1 MIRDPAQ
8 CIIRA
13 RYDPW
18 GTPAGR
24 ARVPRPAAQVPMVR
38 SSCCHPALAL
48 FSGVLGIM
56 IAASVLTACSEKES
70 VATAAKAREGVPVV
84 VAPVVEKTVPVNLY
98 AIGNVDP
105 YVTVAIKAQVDG
117 QIVRVHF
124 KEGQDVSKGA
134 LLFEIDPRP
143 FEDQL
148 QQAQANVVR
157 DQAQQQNAL
166 AQARRYEQLL
176 QKQYVSREQ
185 YDQIRA
191 NLEVAEATVKADE
204 AVVAHAMLQLEYT
217 KIRSPITGRTGKIMI
232 QEGNLVKANDTNP
245 LVVINQVNPVYVTFA
260 VPEHSLDAVREY
272 LKKGTARVSVV
283 RKSTQPVVSGK
294 LVFVDNAVNTT
305 TGTITLRAEFQNA
318 EHALWPGQFVNVNLT
333 LYEQQNAV
341 VVPADAVQTG
351 PKGQYVFVVKPD
363 MTAEMR
369 DVVVE
374 RTEGADTVIASGVS
388 PGEQVVTNG
397 QSRLVPGARV
407 SIQSAG

>member
-1 MIRDPAQ
+1 
-8 CIIRA
+8 
-13 RYDPW
+13 
-18 GTPAGR
+18 
-24 ARVPRPAAQVPMVR
+24 
-38 SSCCHPALAL
+38 
-48 FSGVLGIM
+48 M
-56 IAASVLTACSEKES
+56 IAALTLTACSEKES
-70 VATAAKAREGVPVV
+70 VATAAKVREGVPVV
-84 VAPVVEKTVPVNLY
+84 VAPVVEKTVPVSLY

-124 KEGQDVSKGA
+124 KEGQDVVKGA

-148 QQAQANVVR
+148 RQAQANVVR

-191 NLEVAEATVKADE
+191 NLEVAEANVKADE
-204 AVVAHAMLQLEYT
+204 AVVAHAKLQLEYA

-272 LKKGTARVSVV
+272 LKKGTAQVSVI
-283 RKSTQPVVSGK
+283 RKSTQPIVSGK

-305 TGTITLRAEFQNA
+305 TGTITLRAEFQNDA
-318 EHALWPGQFVNVNLT
+318 QVLWPGQFVNVNVT

-351 PKGQYVFVVKPD
+351 PKGQYVFVVKSD

>member
-1 MIRDPAQ
+1 MIFA
-8 CIIRA
+8 
-13 RYDPW
+13 
-18 GTPAGR
+18 
-24 ARVPRPAAQVPMVR
+24 
-38 SSCCHPALAL
+38 
-48 FSGVLGIM
+48 GVLL
-56 IAASVLTACSEKES
+56 SACSGKES

-98 AIGNVDP
+98 AIGNVDA

-124 KEGQDVSKGA
+124 KEGQDVAKGA

-148 QQAQANVVR
+148 RQAQANVVR

-191 NLEVAEATVKADE
+191 NLEVAEANVKADE
-204 AVVAHAMLQLEYT
+204 AVVAHAKLQLEYT
-217 KIRSPITGRTGKIMI
+217 KIRSPITGRTGKIMF
-232 QEGNLVKANDTNP
+232 QEGNLLKANDTGP

-272 LKKGTARVSVV
+272 LKKGTAQVSIA
-283 RKSTQPVVSGK
+283 RSKATQSPISGK
-294 LVFVDNAVNTT
+294 LVFVDNAVNTA
-305 TGTITLRAEFQNA
+305 TGTISLRAEVQNPD
-318 EHALWPGQFVNVNLT
+318 EALWPGQFVNVSLT
-333 LYEQQNAV
+333 LYEQQKAL
-341 VVPADAVQTG
+341 VVPANAVQTG

-369 DVVVE
+369 EIVVE
-374 RTEGADTVIASGVS
+374 RTEGADTVIASGVA
-388 PGEQVVTNG
+388 PGEQVVING
-397 QSRLVPGARV
+397 QSRLVPGTRV

>member
-1 MIRDPAQ
+1 MIPHTAQ

-18 GTPAGR
+18 GTPASR
-24 ARVPRPAAQVPMVR
+24 TRVPRPAAQVPMAHSFR
-38 SSCCHPALAL
+38 CHPSLAL
-48 FSGVLGIM
+48 FPGVLGIM
-56 IAASVLTACSEKES
+56 IAALVLTGCSEKES

-84 VAPVVEKTVPVNLY
+84 VAPVIEKSVPVSLY

-124 KEGQDVSKGA
+124 KEGQDVDKGA

-148 QQAQANVVR
+148 RQAQANVVR

-166 AQARRYEQLL
+166 AQAHRYEQLL

-191 NLEVAEATVKADE
+191 NLEVAEANVKADE
-204 AVVAHAMLQLEYT
+204 AVVAHAKLQLEYT

-260 VPEHSLDAVREY
+260 VPENSLDAVREY

-283 RKSTQPVVSGK
+283 RKSTQPIVSGK

-305 TGTITLRAEFQNA
+305 TGTIILRAEFENA
-318 EHALWPGQFVNVNLT
+318 EQVLWPGQFVNVNLT
-333 LYEQQNAV
+333 LYEQQNAI

-374 RTEGADTVIASGVS
+374 RTEGVDTVIASGVS
-388 PGEQVVTNG
+388 PGEQVVING